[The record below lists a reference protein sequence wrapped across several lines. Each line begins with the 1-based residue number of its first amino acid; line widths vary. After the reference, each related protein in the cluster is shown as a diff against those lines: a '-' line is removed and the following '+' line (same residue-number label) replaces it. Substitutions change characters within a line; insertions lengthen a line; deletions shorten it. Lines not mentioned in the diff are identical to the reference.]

1 MNIEDEREDVVSD
14 DEITPAAPKREEG
27 SDRTDPKKKT
37 LVKVIKEDS
46 TLSPAKVVI
55 TALTAVSVA
64 IISTKLTTV
73 LNGLTLA
80 ALVAV
85 ISAILSEAYRIVT
98 ALTAHGVEKAVVPIE
113 KRNLTDRES
122 ELRAESDTKDDSAP
136 RRPLAVLREYFA
148 RRKNMQLVALFTT
161 TAILTIGTSFLV
173 AKSLGEPSL
182 VSNNYPTEVRAE
194 QLTEKQKQDIIDK
207 AVSEATDSPTL
218 PAPSDPSSEKAPSEE
233 PAEEKEASEKPV
245 APKTTDAPSNEE
257 PEEANAPADPVS
269 PKSNPDDTDAL
280 RDEIQKL
287 RERLDELEKDEGT
300 SSGPPATKEQES
312 PSENPKPSSPSPSD
326 APQSTSPESDVSE
339 QDVEDLQKQIDD
351 LKKELEDRDEEPTQD
366 SSDETELSPQPT
378 TSPEST
384 ESNETTE
391 SSSPAP
397 SDAGRS

>member
-1 MNIEDEREDVVSD
+1 MSIEDEREDVVSD

-37 LVKVIKEDS
+37 LAKVIKEDS

-122 ELRAESDTKDDSAP
+122 ELRAESDTKDDSAS

-218 PAPSDPSSEKAPSEE
+218 PAPSDPSSEKAPSEKPAEE

-245 APKTTDAPSNEE
+245 APKTTDAPSNEA
-257 PEEANAPADPVS
+257 PEEANAPADHVS

-300 SSGPPATKEQES
+300 SSGPPAKKEQES

-339 QDVEDLQKQIDD
+339 KDVEDLQKQIDD

-384 ESNETTE
+384 ES
-391 SSSPAP
+391 SSPAP

>member
-1 MNIEDEREDVVSD
+1 MSIEDEREDVVSD

-37 LVKVIKEDS
+37 LAKVIKEDS

-194 QLTEKQKQDIIDK
+194 QLTEKQKQDILDK

-218 PAPSDPSSEKAPSEE
+218 PAPSDPSSEKAPSEKPTEE

-245 APKTTDAPSNEE
+245 APKTTDAPSNEA

-269 PKSNPDDTDAL
+269 PNSNPDDTDAL

-300 SSGPPATKEQES
+300 SSGPPAKKEQES

-339 QDVEDLQKQIDD
+339 KDVEDLQKQIDD

-384 ESNETTE
+384 ES
-391 SSSPAP
+391 SSPAP

>member
-1 MNIEDEREDVVSD
+1 MSIEDEREDVVSD

-37 LVKVIKEDS
+37 LAKVIKEDS

-218 PAPSDPSSEKAPSEE
+218 PAPSDPSSEKAPSEKPAEE

-245 APKTTDAPSNEE
+245 APKTTDAPSNEA
-257 PEEANAPADPVS
+257 PEEANAPADHVS

-300 SSGPPATKEQES
+300 SSGPPAKKEQES

-339 QDVEDLQKQIDD
+339 KDVEDLQKQIDD

-384 ESNETTE
+384 ES
-391 SSSPAP
+391 SSPAP